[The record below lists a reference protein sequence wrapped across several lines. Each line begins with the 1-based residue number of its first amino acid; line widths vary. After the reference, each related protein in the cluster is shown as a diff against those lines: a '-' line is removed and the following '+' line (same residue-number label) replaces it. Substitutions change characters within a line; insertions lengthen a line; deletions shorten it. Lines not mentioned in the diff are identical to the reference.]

1 MPGFIRQGACHALN
15 VFCVF
20 KLAQQRE
27 ILASPCKVGR
37 NQLNIGGHFYLDS
50 EQVTARYLCNCLNR
64 ALVTVLHLL
73 FFFCVCNICKSSSAV
88 INLFFNAAE
97 CLKTLLAP
105 FLLLFFFLKKC
116 LKKIK

>member
-37 NQLNIGGHFYLDS
+37 NQLNIGGHSYLDS

-64 ALVTVLHLL
+64 ALVTVLHLCCL

-105 FLLLFFFLKKC
+105 PLFLKKNV
-116 LKKIK
+116 